1 MMEFI
6 GEEAKEACSM
16 EQLCGAFEAR
26 IKWGIHV
33 VRLMWQQ
40 NAQEEYWGFL
50 LIDEHNVFNEENR
63 TSMIWEVRHDCPSG
77 ARFSFK

>member
-50 LIDEHNVFNEENR
+50 LNDAQNMFNEENH
-63 TSMIWEVRHDCPSG
+63 TAMLWEVRHKWLSG
-77 ARFSFK
+77 AQFEFK